1 MKAHFLQWHLR
12 KEKGRS
18 QFWMVAAMVLLL
30 VFVVVPLPS
39 ALAYQITYDAMDLPD
54 VNIGQDLWQY
64 TYQVNNYTFDTN
76 HGFTIYFDYNLPFSN
91 IQSPPPVVNSD
102 WDVITWQPDATLPDD
117 GAYDALAMTNNA
129 SLADPFTVE
138 FDWAGTGAPG
148 SQFYEIHDEFFQT
161 VGMGDTVDMSQVTPV
176 PLPST
181 LLLLGSGFIGWMVT
195 RKKQKQ

>member
-1 MKAHFLQWHLR
+1 MKKHSLQHHLH
-12 KEKGRS
+12 KEKVRS
-18 QFWMVAAMVLLL
+18 RFFLLPAIVLLL

-39 ALAYQITYDAMDLPD
+39 AMAYQITYDAMDLPD

-64 TYQVNNYTFDTN
+64 TYQVSNYTFDAN

-102 WDVITWQPDATLPDD
+102 WDVITWQPDITLPDD
-117 GAYDALAMTNNA
+117 GAYDALALTNNA
-129 SLADPFTVE
+129 SLTDPFTVE
-138 FDWAGTGAPG
+138 FDWAGIGAPG

-161 VGMGDTVDMSQVTPV
+161 VGIGDTVDMNQATPV

-181 LLLLGSGFIGWMVT
+181 LLLLGSGFIGWRAT
-195 RKKQKQ
+195 RKKQRT